1 MTACCWSPAHEL
13 YTCSDDHTV
22 AKWSMEGEYLGKV
35 CDLDSYA
42 TDMHW
47 LPAVGHQAADQF
59 IVSCTDGKQLQ
70 RTANLQLHLA
80 LPAPPTR
87 GPPLT
92 PPAVVALLPWFTQAR
107 SV

>member
-1 MTACCWSPAHEL
+1 
-13 YTCSDDHTV
+13 
-22 AKWSMEGEYLGKV
+22 MEGEYLGKV

-70 RTANLQLHLA
+70 RNLQLHLA
-80 LPAPPTR
+80 LPPRPPTR
-87 GPPLT
+87 APLLT
-92 PPAVVALLPWFTQAR
+92 PPGVAALLSCFTQAR